1 MTQILMPKATAVWL
15 VDNTSLTFDQIA
27 DFCVLHPLEVKGIAD
42 GEVARD
48 IRGADPIAN
57 GQLSRE
63 ELDAAEKTDTYRMKA
78 QKSRHAELLKPIKKG
93 PRYTPVS
100 RRQDRPDA
108 IAWFLRNHP
117 EVPDSQV
124 ARILGTTKATIDQV
138 RNRTHWNSTNIK
150 PVDPVTL
157 GLSTQLELDAVV
169 RKAADKKA
177 KDDAR
182 KGITEPEGA
191 TLRPAA
197 ETGVAAVAEVEPEVD
212 DDDHTVESVFADD
225 HHEDDDE
232 D

>member
-1 MTQILMPKATAVWL
+1 MNDVLMPKATAVWL
-15 VDNTSLTFDQIA
+15 VDNTSLTFDQVA
-27 DFCVLHPLEVKGIAD
+27 DFCGLHPLEVKGIAD

-63 ELDAAEKTDTYRMKA
+63 ELDAAQANPKYRMKA
-78 QKSRHAELLKPIKKG
+78 QKSRHAELLKPVKKA

-108 IAWFLRNHP
+108 IAWFIRNHP
-117 EVPDSQV
+117 EVADSQIS
-124 ARILGTTKATIDQV
+124 RLLGTTKATIDQV
-138 RNRTHWNSTNIK
+138 RNRAHWNSANIK

-157 GLSTQLELDAVV
+157 GLSTQLELDSVV

-182 KGITEPEGA
+182 KGIVEPEGA
-191 TLRPAA
+191 TLEPAS
-197 ETGVAAVAEVEPEVD
+197 ETGVVETPIADTSVD
-212 DDDHTVESVFADD
+212 DD
-225 HHEDDDE
+225 HEDTHFDDE
-232 D
+232 DGDED